1 MEMTA
6 ETYGYGA
13 RAPWAELRESEHG
26 MKQRVRLSGLFPR
39 VRDQPLSKDLL
50 ELVREFE
57 QNAAL
62 VAVLERRRALEG
74 RSQYDLQAREAIDEM
89 NTNLATWAHL
99 GRSAEAS
106 SARVAQQLATAGETD
121 ASAAGS
127 SSL

>member
-1 MEMTA
+1 
-6 ETYGYGA
+6 
-13 RAPWAELRESEHG
+13 

-39 VRDQPLSKDLL
+39 VRDQPLSKDLQ

-89 NTNLATWAHL
+89 NTNLAPWARL